1 MSGSGGPA
9 SADSPSPLSGKRI
22 LVTRER
28 PGELGRL
35 LAERGADVVH
45 VPLIAVVD
53 PPDGGGSLRLE
64 LARLDRYDWLAVTSA
79 AGSERVGA
87 AARAVPSLRLAAVGT
102 TTAEVLA
109 ELAGRP
115 VDVTPSRQLA
125 SELAAAIDGA
135 SHGRAR
141 ILVTQ
146 ADRAPAALADDLRAA
161 GHDVTV
167 VTAYSTVLVA
177 PERSAIDT
185 ADALALA
192 SGSAAQSWVDALGA
206 YAPGVVVAIGPTTA
220 ETAMRLGLKVDGIA
234 ADHSL
239 VGLVGELER
248 QFMLGASGGASHA
261 ST

>member
-1 MSGSGGPA
+1 MTSVH
-9 SADSPSPLSGKRI
+9 SPSPLSGKRI

-45 VPLIAVVD
+45 MPLIAAVD
-53 PPDGGGSLRLE
+53 PPDDGRALRAE

-79 AGSERVGA
+79 AGSERVGL
-87 AARAVPSLRLAAVGT
+87 AARSVPALRLAAVGT
-102 TTAEVLA
+102 ATAEVLA
-109 ELAGRP
+109 ELADRP
-115 VDVTPSRQLA
+115 VDVTPQRQLA
-125 SELAAAIDGA
+125 SELAVAIDAA

-141 ILVTQ
+141 ILIAQ
-146 ADRAPAALADDLRAA
+146 ADRAAATLADDLTAA

-177 PERSAIDT
+177 PEPSAIET

-192 SGSAAQSWVDALGA
+192 SGSAARSWVDAMGTD
-206 YAPGVVVAIGPTTA
+206 APGVVVAIGPTTA
-220 ETAMRLGLKVDGIA
+220 ETAMELGLKVDGIA

-248 QFMLGASGGASHA
+248 QFMRGAIGGTSHD